1 MKSKLDP
8 RRLLLP
14 ATLVGAAAA
23 WLAVIQAAGH
33 DASPGAGTWLVAT
46 VLALLGA
53 ASLVPLARQIS
64 GAWQHRAL
72 EGALVALVTS
82 LATAAAFA
90 FTDAAGRSLPLEFA
104 RDLALV
110 AFVTAPLALLTAR
123 GARAAA
129 PAAESPVTTQ
139 EIVPV
144 TTGGGSTRRSFL
156 KVGSTAVAGA
166 ALIRVAP
173 AVSAPPHKY
182 VLTITD
188 GDIHMIDDTPVFFRT
203 FAGVDG
209 KPQIPGPPIG
219 NPGPFETNPE
229 VVEGKTIQVIIT
241 NLTPRDHTFLIER
254 TENEAP
260 TDPVV
265 GPVTIPAGGVPVTIE
280 FPSAGT
286 YIYRDAD
293 RNNRI
298 LGMHGVMVVMPD
310 DGSNRPYKQAPD
322 RLDIPAEFLAQYVWM
337 LHDVDPLLGELARN
351 NPTVSNLDYSI
362 DQLVPRY
369 FTINGVSGVAST
381 ENLVTVP
388 VFPVQDPQASQVG
401 TLIRIVNTGCAT
413 HSPHIHGNHMFVVMQ
428 NATPQPA
435 NFALEKDVFRMPPL
449 HRLACLLPVHAGLD
463 AWPPLDPA
471 KGFGEQQ
478 YPMHC
483 HSEMSQTA
491 AGGLYPMGMLTDWR
505 LVAKPQ
511 DVAAVKA
518 VVASGTKTR
527 AAQAEIARVLG
538 RRIRRPQLT
547 RVIGRR

>member
-1 MKSKLDP
+1 
-8 RRLLLP
+8 
-14 ATLVGAAAA
+14 
-23 WLAVIQAAGH
+23 
-33 DASPGAGTWLVAT
+33 
-46 VLALLGA
+46 
-53 ASLVPLARQIS
+53 
-64 GAWQHRAL
+64 
-72 EGALVALVTS
+72 
-82 LATAAAFA
+82 TAAAFA
-90 FTDAAGRSLPLEFA
+90 FADTGGRALPLEFA
-104 RDLALV
+104 RDFALA
-110 AFVTAPLALLTAR
+110 AFVTAPLALLAVRSTW
-123 GARAAA
+123 A
-129 PAAESPVTTQ
+129 PAPVAQPPAQTQ
-139 EIVPV
+139 ELVPAPAR
-144 TTGGGSTRRSFL
+144 GSTRRSFL

-173 AVSAPPHKY
+173 AASALPRKF

-188 GDIHMIDDTPVFFRT
+188 GDIHMIDNTPVFFRT

-209 KPQIPGPPIG
+209 KPQIPGPPLG

-229 VVEGKTIQVIIT
+229 IIEGKTVQVVIT

-254 TENEAP
+254 TGNEDV

-265 GPVTIPAGGVPVTIE
+265 GPVVIPAGGIPVTVE
-280 FPSAGT
+280 FTAPSAGT

-298 LGMHGVMVVMPD
+298 LGMHGVMVVMPS
-310 DGSNRPYKQAPD
+310 DGSNRPYTPAPD

-351 NPTVSNLDYSI
+351 NPKVQNLDYSI

-369 FTINGVSGVAST
+369 FTINGVSGVVST

-401 TLIRIVNTGCAT
+401 ALIRIVNTGCAT
-413 HSPHIHGNHMFVVMQ
+413 HSPHIHGNHIFLVEQ

-435 NFALEKDVFRMPPL
+435 NVVLEKDVFRMPPL
-449 HRLACLLPVHAGLD
+449 HRIAALLPVHPGLD
-463 AWPPLDPA
+463 AWPPLDPT
-471 KGFGEQQ
+471 KGFGEQA

-511 DVAAVKA
+511 DVAAAKA
-518 VVASGTKTR
+518 VVASGKQTQ
-527 AAQAEIARVLG
+527 AAKAEITRVLG
-538 RRIRRPQLT
+538 RR
-547 RVIGRR
+547 